1 MTENS
6 SQTIN
11 NPKDNIKTETSS
23 SNAKIED
30 SKQVDQSYE
39 DKEIPSEIAG
49 NEKKDKFNLFEN
61 YWTDLNDIYHDNG
74 PGMLENTKL
83 EIKKDNKIILETYL
97 GKDDLINSKINF
109 KKHQVKIESDYY
121 FLGYQHDKGTFYK
134 TEFEAQSFDINK
146 LLISYETIAGFSIIT
161 DIEYDGESLDKGD
174 YSTTTKEISLNVNQK
189 D

>member
-1 MTENS
+1 MNEIYKL
-6 SQTIN
+6 TIFGTGFE
-11 NPKDNIKTETSS
+11 ISVGE
-23 SNAKIED
+23 IEK
-30 SKQVDQSYE
+30 SKFEYWK
-39 DKEIPSEIAG
+39 DKEITSEIDD
-49 NEKKDKFNLFEN
+49 NEKKDKFNLFEHH
-61 YWTDLNDIYHDNG
+61 WTDLNDIYHDNG
-74 PGMLENTKL
+74 PGILENTKL
-83 EIKKDNKIILETYL
+83 EIKQDDKIILESYL